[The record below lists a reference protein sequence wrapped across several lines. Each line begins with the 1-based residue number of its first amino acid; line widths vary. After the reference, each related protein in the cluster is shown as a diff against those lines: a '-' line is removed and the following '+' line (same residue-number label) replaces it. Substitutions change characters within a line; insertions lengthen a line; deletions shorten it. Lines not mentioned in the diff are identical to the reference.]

1 MLAFK
6 NNNPE
11 RVFVPI
17 IPLRKE
23 KQNPFEKSAT
33 ITKMSNKNAD
43 LLKLMA
49 AFELK

>member
-1 MLAFK
+1 MLALK
-6 NNNPE
+6 NTRSE

-17 IPLRKE
+17 IPLRRE
-23 KQNPFEKSAT
+23 NQNQFEKAAT
-33 ITKMSNKNAD
+33 ITKMATKNAD